1 MYQVRQ
7 VKPVFSFRLKGR
19 FIMFS
24 EMIGRPE
31 TRQAPPFGQRLAE
44 ARREKG
50 LTQTELGNL
59 LGMSRERVD
68 YYERRAK
75 NPALEVVQACAKA
88 LGVPVSNLVGDGDPQ
103 PQKK

>member
-1 MYQVRQ
+1 
-7 VKPVFSFRLKGR
+7 
-19 FIMFS
+19 MFS

-31 TRQAPPFGQRLAE
+31 IRQASPFGQRLAE

-50 LTQTELGNL
+50 LTQPELGKL

-75 NPALEVVQACAKA
+75 NPARSRAGLRQT
-88 LGVPVSNLVGDGDPQ
+88 VGRSGFSTRRRRRAAAAEEKNGSGFAVGEEISGSQ
-103 PQKK
+103 TTAA